1 MRVLFLCYIGGR
13 FYLKLSLSSLG
24 LYYTRAIPY
33 PVLCYTGAIPP
44 IVFIPRGMK
53 MENENNIKPSHL
65 WIFFE
70 NPRLLTMII
79 PIIIND
85 YQANHQN
92 IYRIEIKGDLVSALL
107 LAHNLNS
114 KCYGFRIHRSYRP
127 RTGSG

>member
-1 MRVLFLCYIGGR
+1 MYYINFLCYIRVLFLCYTGQFYLPSGLCYMGR
-13 FYLKLSLSSLG
+13 FYLFSSVLYESEFPLS
-24 LYYTRAIPY
+24 
-33 PVLCYTGAIPP
+33 VLCCTRVSPP

-85 YQANHQN
+85 YQDNHKN
-92 IYRIEIKGDLVSALL
+92 LSNCKTSIYIEIYKIYIES
-107 LAHNLNS
+107 
-114 KCYGFRIHRSYRP
+114 R
-127 RTGSG
+127 